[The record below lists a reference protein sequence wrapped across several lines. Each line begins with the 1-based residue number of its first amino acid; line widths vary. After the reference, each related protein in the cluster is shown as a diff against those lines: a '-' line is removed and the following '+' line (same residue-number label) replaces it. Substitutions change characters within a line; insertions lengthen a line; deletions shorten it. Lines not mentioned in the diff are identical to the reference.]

1 MLVIENCNSL
11 SELRQKLID
20 GEEVRTARQEPCEGA
35 ISRAKALE
43 AIRKLPHAGWLFSA
57 ESVLNVLS
65 DLPPVTP
72 LEQEPCE
79 DAIRREDAIDA
90 VSEALEHVV
99 VENED
104 VARKMMNKLPSVNSQ
119 PKTGHWIRELIR
131 NEKGGCIGAK
141 MICSECGNDNK
152 HDEYMIYCPNCGAKM
167 VEPQE
172 SERV

>member
-20 GEEVRTARQEPCEGA
+20 GEEVRTVR
-35 ISRAKALE
+35 
-43 AIRKLPHAGWLFSA
+43 
-57 ESVLNVLS
+57 
-65 DLPPVTP
+65 
-72 LEQEPCE
+72 QEPCE
-79 DAIRREDAIDA
+79 DAIRREDAINA

-167 VEPQE
+167 D
-172 SERV
+172 ERREVRYKV